1 MSDPFENH
9 IVGFPMRQLI
19 FLCLFQ
25 EHARVLKEIA
35 ADREKK
41 KLTMSQVKPGGE
53 GVTGPGTTGSETGA
67 SVGVATSSKEQQA
80 ATKSDVKSDT
90 CLLQVMSEQVMSEL
104 QSGKIHLTLESS
116 QGNF

>member
-1 MSDPFENH
+1 MQQTQVSVYRTIGPLVHF
-9 IVGFPMRQLI
+9 
-19 FLCLFQ
+19 LFQ

-53 GVTGPGTTGSETGA
+53 GATGPGATGSETGA
-67 SVGVATSSKEQQA
+67 SVAMATSSKEQQA

-90 CLLQVMSEQVMSEL
+90 CLLQVMSEL
-104 QSGKIHLTLESS
+104 QCGKIHL
-116 QGNF
+116 